1 VEKKKLDDV
10 QVKLRNQIET
20 LNDTITKLERI
31 NSDILLDSQ
40 TLNKENIILKK
51 VNLHSFCH
59 THTHTRARAH
69 THTHTHTHTHAHSH
83 TRTLT
88 HTHAHAHA
96 QNY

>member
-1 VEKKKLDDV
+1 MEKKKLDDV

-51 VNLHSFCH
+51 VNLHSFCL
-59 THTHTRARAH
+59 
-69 THTHTHTHTHAHSH
+69 THTHTHTHT
-83 TRTLT
+83 RT
-88 HTHAHAHA
+88 HTHTHKIT
-96 QNY
+96 NLKIFSFRT